1 MSKNKHSKN
10 KLMQK
15 EDLMKV
21 AMISTNGKY
30 SIANLVSEAVSKSNS
45 VTVEKSQK
53 VESFL
58 EVQNVFIQ
66 VLLRNKNYTRP

>member
-1 MSKNKHSKN
+1 
-10 KLMQK
+10 MQK

-30 SIANLVSEAVSKSNS
+30 SIANLVSEAVSRSNS

-66 VLLRNKNYTRP
+66 VLLRNQNNTRP